1 VATETLPARLAPI
14 RDERPPLPVWLSFSI
29 LLLAAPA
36 AALAAYRPGTAL
48 VAFGLLALVFAAA
61 LRVQT
66 ALLILVASAPLE
78 GVVTFSIG
86 PGLTITKLAGLLC
99 FASFALYAIT
109 SHRALFLDRSHGL
122 VFGLLGLGILSSLQA
137 EEFGP
142 AVATTLRYGSFV
154 ALYVVVSQFVA
165 DQALQRRIAW
175 TLSLSCAAAA
185 ALGLARVAN
194 RETFQASLADSDP
207 NDFAFILATALPFT
221 FWLLRERAVFR
232 PVVFAMLGV
241 ISLAIFLSFSRG
253 ALVGLAAGAFVHV
266 LSERRHIPILLLGAL
281 VALAFAVIFV
291 RERPKQVETGLE
303 LKESVAQT
311 NVEMRLDAWRGA
323 INLTA
328 EQPLLGVGP
337 GNFQFHFYE
346 ATGRPLGSPRM
357 TVVHNTYLDVAVELG
372 VIGMV
377 LFVLYLVQAFARLG
391 IARARAHGPPGYAVT
406 VRTALVIAVVAGIFV
421 SEQYFAPFWLFGGL
435 ATALWV
441 EGRGSATAE
450 A

>member
-1 VATETLPARLAPI
+1 MTTETFPSRLAGHPDD
-14 RDERPPLPVWLSFSI
+14 RAPLPVWLTFSV
-29 LLLAAPA
+29 LLLAVPA
-36 AALAAYRPGTAL
+36 AALAAFRPVAAL
-48 VAFGLLALVFAAA
+48 VAFGLLALVFVAT
-61 LRVQT
+61 LRVQM

-78 GVVTFSIG
+78 GAVPFSIG
-86 PGLTITKLAGLLC
+86 PGLTITKLAGALC
-99 FASFALYAIT
+99 FASFALYAM
-109 SHRALFLDRSHGL
+109 SSRRALFLDRSHGL
-122 VFGLLGLGILSSLQA
+122 VFGLLGLGMLSTLQA
-137 EEFGP
+137 EEFG
-142 AVATTLRYGSFV
+142 AAAATTLRYASFV

-175 TLSLSCAAAA
+175 TLSISCAVAAG
-185 ALGLARVAN
+185 LGLLRVAN
-194 RETFQASLADSDP
+194 HETFQATLAGTDP

-232 PVVFAMLGV
+232 PLVVGMVGL
-241 ISLAIFLSFSRG
+241 ISVAIFLSFSRG

-266 LSERRHIPILLLGAL
+266 LTERRHIPILLLGAL
-281 VALAFAVIFV
+281 VTLAFALIFV
-291 RERPKQVETGLE
+291 HERPSQVATGLE
-303 LKESVAQT
+303 LKEKVADA

-323 INLTA
+323 LNLTA

-372 VIGMV
+372 VLGMV

-406 VRTALVIAVVAGIFV
+406 VRTALVVAAVAGIFV
-421 SEQYFAPFWLFGGL
+421 SEQYYAPFWLFGGL
-435 ATALWV
+435 ATALWA
-441 EGRGSATAE
+441 EGRRSVPAE